1 MKVRPVHP
9 GAIDMPAYPRG
20 QIVIKDEVGVYH
32 CTSRCVRRAFLCG
45 VDPLTKKNHEH
56 RKEWI
61 RDRLERLASVFAID
75 ICGYSVMSN
84 HVHVIVRNRP
94 DLVRDWTA
102 EEIALRWKRLYP
114 PRDETTG
121 DPVEP
126 TDSDVNMIAS
136 DPERVAELRD
146 RLSDLSWFMR
156 CLNEPIARKA
166 NREDECKGRFW
177 EGRFDSQRL
186 LDEAAILTCSI
197 YVDLNP
203 IRAGIAETPEKSE
216 YTSAFDRIRS
226 MLAARL
232 ESAPTGTSDPIDPPA
247 GTLMNQ
253 GSPSEQRRPDEWL
266 CELTQQEGPG
276 RNSGANPLPSPAE
289 AVSPVVAATEHTTE
303 ARPCCSGPDHAARAS
318 DQGFLPIPLE
328 NYLSL
333 LDWTGRQLRA
343 TARGIIPAQFAPILE
358 RLGVNGDA
366 WVDTVRNFGKRFKR
380 AVGRRDSLAALAARM
395 GQACFHGQHAA
406 AIAFG

>member
-1 MKVRPVHP
+1 
-9 GAIDMPAYPRG
+9 MPAYPRR
-20 QIVIKDEVGVYH
+20 QIVIKDQVGVYH

-45 VDPLTKKNHEH
+45 VDPLTHKNHEH
-56 RKEWI
+56 RKGWI
-61 RDRLERLASVFAID
+61 RDRLEQLASVFAID

-136 DPERVAELRD
+136 DPKRVAELRD

-166 NREDECKGRFW
+166 NREDGCKGRFW
-177 EGRFDSQRL
+177 EGRFDSQSL

-203 IRAGIAETPEKSE
+203 IRAGIAKTPEKSE
-216 YTSAFDRIRS
+216 FTSAFDRIRS
-226 MLAARL
+226 MLAARGDFAATDTSNL
-232 ESAPTGTSDPIDPPA
+232 VESPA
-247 GTLMNQ
+247 DTLMDRPC
-253 GSPSEQRRPDEWL
+253 PSEQRRPDEWL

-276 RNSGANPLPSPAE
+276 MNSDANPLPSPAE
-289 AVSPVVAATEHTTE
+289 AGSPVVAATEHTAE
-303 ARPCCSGPDHAARAS
+303 ARPSRSGSDHAARAS

-343 TARGIIPAQFAPILE
+343 TARGIIPAQLAPILE

-395 GQACFHGQHAA
+395 GQAWFHGQRAA